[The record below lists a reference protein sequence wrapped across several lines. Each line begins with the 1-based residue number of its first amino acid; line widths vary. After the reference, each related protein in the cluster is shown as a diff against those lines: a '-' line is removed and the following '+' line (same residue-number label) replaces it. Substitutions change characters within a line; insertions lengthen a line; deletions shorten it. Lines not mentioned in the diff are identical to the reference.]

1 VTAVEAEEVPVVVVA
16 VEEELMVDRPEVRD
30 ACEAE
35 CEDEKDILEV
45 GRGIRMVR
53 RWAMVCDEGVT
64 SGSVVVL
71 LSFVICCCYLSLS

>member
-1 VTAVEAEEVPVVVVA
+1 MTAVEAEEVPVVVVA

-45 GRGIRMVR
+45 G
-53 RWAMVCDEGVT
+53 
-64 SGSVVVL
+64 
-71 LSFVICCCYLSLS
+71 